1 MKMLQIFTR
10 MRSSRLAKVPKS
22 LRKLNKRQRFTALTI
37 IVTLGLI
44 ATQLINNVDYYFPV
58 AITLSLFSGAAAYLV
73 FSTDFVGMRRITAV
87 ILLAFFTA
95 AIAFFYFLLPVRWLT
110 RLPMAMLYAVGY
122 YAILL
127 TENIFNIGTDKT
139 IQLLRV
145 ARSIALLITLVALF
159 LLFETVLSLHLN
171 PFYNAVIVLCISFPL
186 TLHSLWY
193 MKLTNEHSRRLL
205 FLALLL
211 ALSLAEVSLA
221 LSFWP
226 IKSTMQALL
235 LTTLFYFGVGITQQ
249 ELIERLFPRTLREF
263 SLVALLVFL
272 LALFTTSWTN

>member
-1 MKMLQIFTR
+1 MKMLRLFTR
-10 MRSSRLAKVPKS
+10 MQIT

-44 ATQLINNVDYYFPV
+44 ATQLVTNVDYYFPI
-58 AITLSLFSGAAAYLV
+58 AIALSLFSGAAAYIV

-95 AIAFFYFLLPVRWLT
+95 AVSFFYFLLPVRWLT
-110 RLPMAMLYAVGY
+110 RLPMAMLYGVGY

-145 ARSIALLITLVALF
+145 ARSIALLITLLALF

-171 PFYNAVIVLCISFPL
+171 PFYNAGIVLCISFPL

-193 MKLTNEHSRRLL
+193 MKLTNEYSRRLL
-205 FLALLL
+205 FLSLLL
-211 ALSLAEVSLA
+211 ALSLAEISLA

-235 LTTLFYFGVGITQQ
+235 LTTLFYFGVGVTQQ